1 MGDEGRCGSL
11 TSRRGCVA
19 RYFYFF
25 LFYFFKNI
33 FYTLYLSLDEE
44 FKLSKLILILIVNHF
59 VVITMLCL
67 ENVYLVGM

>member
-1 MGDEGRCGSL
+1 MWVPDVTEGL
-11 TSRRGCVA
+11 RRA
-19 RYFYFF
+19 LFIFIFIFIFF
-25 LFYFFKNI
+25 NI